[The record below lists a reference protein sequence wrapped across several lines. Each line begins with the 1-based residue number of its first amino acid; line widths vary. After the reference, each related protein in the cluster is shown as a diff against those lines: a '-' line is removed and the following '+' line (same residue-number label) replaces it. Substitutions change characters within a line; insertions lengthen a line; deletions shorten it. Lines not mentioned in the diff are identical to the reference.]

1 MIVTFVSFQVN
12 GCAQFFSI
20 FFLIFFYP
28 KMDFSDFYVIG
39 AIFIFFD
46 KNAYYSLSKE
56 VNKMRFS

>member
-1 MIVTFVSFQVN
+1 MAVHNFFQP
-12 GCAQFFSI
+12 S
-20 FFLIFFYP
+20 FLIFFYP

-39 AIFIFFD
+39 AIFIFAD